1 MKQKQVEASCKG
13 HMMRDLN
20 WSQESGWASLRP
32 WWVNEDL
39 DGESKRHEDRW
50 GQMEIHVA
58 GQAGARG

>member
-1 MKQKQVEASCKG
+1 
-13 HMMRDLN
+13 MMRDLN

-32 WWVNEDL
+32 WWVNEDP
-39 DGESKRHEDRW
+39 DGESKRHEDRR